1 VKGKKGRVVLPPFLT
16 GKEVNQV
23 EQSSSKDVE
32 TTTRYQFDNFCRRIL
47 IGETSNY
54 RKELARRSR
63 HEITFSEL
71 SEAELERFYVMDEYS
86 TDHYL
91 FQVMGYDIEV
101 KDTLIGEALEALSE
115 KKRNIILLSYFMD
128 MSDEEIGEL
137 LHLVR
142 TTIYRHR
149 TSSLHQIKK
158 YMEGKADDEKR
169 SKT

>member
-1 VKGKKGRVVLPPFLT
+1 M
-16 GKEVNQV
+16 

-101 KDTLIGEALEALSE
+101 KDTLIG
-115 KKRNIILLSYFMD
+115 
-128 MSDEEIGEL
+128 
-137 LHLVR
+137 
-142 TTIYRHR
+142 
-149 TSSLHQIKK
+149 
-158 YMEGKADDEKR
+158 
-169 SKT
+169 